1 MADQMKRESLRT
13 ENEEDKSL
21 RPMSLFKVQAQTQMN
36 CQNSIFGF
44 TKILWLLH
52 PEKAVADMIRDKDGK
67 EMMFKYL
74 QTTSLLYQI
83 HFEFICQFYL
93 LSITEV
99 SVKER
104 AQRRS
109 DFIIIVIITLIILIA
124 IIFGISITCYRYCHF
139 QYHRCYEC
147 IAHSAVDISPSL
159 MRSYSVSLTLHH
171 THTKYLTYLAQHT
184 HSNTQR
190 AERGIG

>member
-52 PEKAVADMIRDKDGK
+52 PEKAIADMIHDKDGK
-67 EMMFKYL
+67 DMMLKYL

-99 SVKER
+99 SGKER
-104 AQRRS
+104 IEERVN
-109 DFIIIVIITLIILIA
+109 FIIIVIVALIVLIVA
-124 IIFGISITCYRYCHF
+124 
-139 QYHRCYEC
+139 
-147 IAHSAVDISPSL
+147 
-159 MRSYSVSLTLHH
+159 
-171 THTKYLTYLAQHT
+171 TKT
-184 HSNTQR
+184 
-190 AERGIG
+190 E

>member
-67 EMMFKYL
+67 EMMLKYL

-93 LSITEV
+93 LSKTEV

-109 DFIIIVIITLIILIA
+109 DFIIIVITTLIILIA
-124 IIFGISITCYRYCHF
+124 IIIGISITCYRYCHF

-159 MRSYSVSLTLHH
+159 MRSHSVSLTLHH
-171 THTKYLTYLAQHT
+171 THTKYLTYLAPHT